1 MNTATATAAVETN
14 NTNVNVEGQEGNEN
28 AASANTEQNIVKAV
42 LESTNPSINDFV
54 GLAKQGF
61 YDTNFVNLLQDI
73 TDNVAKKMEPK
84 DYDAEIAALQNELLA
99 TKDLTK
105 RFGVMEAITNL
116 MNQQAGEGSEIRS
129 KLEGVSFAEIAVAY
143 SKDIQ
148 ALVDGVAIEFL
159 KKGQTATL
167 KFKRA
172 AKDGT
177 VKAATTAGPVENI
190 TFEVKGVT
198 HTIKAGKGRLT
209 TEIAAVAEEHAKAVK
224 DPEAVKKPNFIQALK
239 DGKVKGA
246 KVTKV
251 ETV

>member
-1 MNTATATAAVETN
+1 MNTATNTAAVETN

-61 YDTNFVNLLQDI
+61 YDTNFVNLLQDFA
-73 TDNVAKKMEPK
+73 DNVAKKMEPK

-143 SKDIQ
+143 AQDIQ
-148 ALVDGVAIEFL
+148 ALVDGVAVEFL

-172 AKDGT
+172 SKDGS
-177 VKAATTAGPVENI
+177 VAKTTTSAPAETI

-198 HTIKAGKGRLT
+198 HTVKAGKGRLNS
-209 TEIAAVAEEHAKAVK
+209 EILVIAEEHAKAVK
-224 DPEAVKKPNFIQALK
+224 DEAAKTKPVFIQALK

-246 KVTKV
+246 KVIKV

>member
-1 MNTATATAAVETN
+1 MNTATNAVETT

-61 YDTNFVNLLQDI
+61 YDTNFVNLLQDFA
-73 TDNVAKKMEPK
+73 DNVAKKMEPK

-116 MNQQAGEGSEIRS
+116 MNEQASQGSEIRT

-148 ALVDGVAIEFL
+148 ALVDGVVLDFL
-159 KKGQTATL
+159 KRSPTAVL
-167 KFKRA
+167 KFKRSP
-172 AKDGT
+172 KDGT
-177 VKAATTAGPVENI
+177 ATTTSAGPVENI

-198 HTIKAGKGRLT
+198 HTVKAGKGRLNS
-209 TEIAAVAEEHAKAVK
+209 EILVIAEEHAKAVK
-224 DPEAVKKPNFIQALK
+224 DEAAKTKPVFIQALK

-246 KVTKV
+246 KVIKV

>member
-1 MNTATATAAVETN
+1 MNTATNTAAVETN

-61 YDTNFVNLLQDI
+61 YDTNFVNLLQDFA
-73 TDNVAKKMEPK
+73 DNVAKKMEPK

-143 SKDIQ
+143 AQDIQ
-148 ALVDGVAIEFL
+148 ALVDGVAVEFL

-167 KFKRA
+167 KFKRSP
-172 AKDGT
+172 KDGT
-177 VKAATTAGPVENI
+177 ATTTSAGPVENI

-198 HTIKAGKGRLT
+198 HTVKAGKGRLNS
-209 TEIAAVAEEHAKAVK
+209 EILVIAEEHAKAVK
-224 DPEAVKKPNFIQALK
+224 DEAAKTKPVFIQALK

-246 KVTKV
+246 KVIKV

>member
-1 MNTATATAAVETN
+1 MNTATNTAAVETN

-28 AASANTEQNIVKAV
+28 AASANTELNIVKGVQEDPKAD
-42 LESTNPSINDFV
+42 INDFV
-54 GLAKQGF
+54 KLAKEGF
-61 YDTNFVNLLQDI
+61 YDFSFVSLLQDVA
-73 TDNVAKKMEPK
+73 DNVAKKMEPK

-116 MNQQAGEGSEIRS
+116 MNQQAGEGSEIRT

-143 SKDIQ
+143 AKDIQ
-148 ALVDGVAIEFL
+148 ALVDGVVIDQL
-159 KKGQTATL
+159 RKGQYNVL
-167 KFKRA
+167 KTKRA
-172 AKDGT
+172 PKDGT
-177 VKAATTAGPVENI
+177 VKAASTAGPVENI

-224 DPEAVKKPNFIQALK
+224 DPEAVKKPNFIAALK

-246 KVTKV
+246 KVIKV

>member
-1 MNTATATAAVETN
+1 MNTATNAAD
-14 NTNVNVEGQEGNEN
+14 NTNVEENEN
-28 AASANTEQNIVKAV
+28 AVSSNTELNIVKGV
-42 LESTNPSINDFV
+42 LESENPSINDFV
-54 GLAKQGF
+54 DLAKQGF
-61 YDTNFVNLLQDI
+61 YDTNFVNLLQDF

-84 DYDAEIAALQNELLA
+84 DYDAEIGALQSELLA

-105 RFGVMEAITNL
+105 RFGIMEAITNL
-116 MNQQAGEGSEIRS
+116 MNQQAGEGSEIRT
-129 KLEGVSFAEIAVAY
+129 KLEGVSFVEIAVAY
-143 SKDIQ
+143 AKDIQ

-172 AKDGT
+172 PKDGSI
-177 VKAATTAGPVENI
+177 ATTTTSAPAETI
-190 TFEVKGVT
+190 TFEIKGVA
-198 HTIKAGKGRLT
+198 HTVKAGKGRLNS
-209 TEIAAVAEEHAKAVK
+209 EILAIAEDHAKAVK
-224 DPEAVKKPNFIQALK
+224 DENAKTKPVFIQALK